1 MATNKPYVS
10 SVLRITVSRQSQA
23 RDLKT
28 QLARHH
34 RFKSRCAICHAKR
47 SRSGFTFHH
56 LYYNPDEKTYKDF
69 SDALAYYEYL
79 APIIRQTPHQFVYL
93 CSAHHQALER
103 ICRYGEKNWK
113 RLSRLRGITLASRA
127 QNAKERCT
135 TIALR
140 TT

>member
-1 MATNKPYVS
+1 MATSKPYVS

-34 RFKSRCAICHAKR
+34 RFKSRCAICHTKR
-47 SRSGFTFHH
+47 SKSGFTFHH
-56 LYYNPDEKTYKDF
+56 LWYNNNEKTYKDF
-69 SDALAYYEYL
+69 RDPLAYYEYL
-79 APIIRQTPHQFVYL
+79 GPIIRANPKQFVYL
-93 CSAHHQALER
+93 CSDHHQALER

-135 TIALR
+135 TTGLKTI
-140 TT
+140 